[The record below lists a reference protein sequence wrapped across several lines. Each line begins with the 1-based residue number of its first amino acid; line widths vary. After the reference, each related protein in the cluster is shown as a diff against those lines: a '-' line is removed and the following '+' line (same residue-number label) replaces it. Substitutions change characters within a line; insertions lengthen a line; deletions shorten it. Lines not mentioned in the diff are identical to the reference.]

1 MTQVNAIATL
11 ELRRLDLHAGRQ
23 LLAAGISFSAYSGE
37 LLALTGR
44 NGTGKTT
51 LLRTIA
57 GLIPAPTGSIFIRG
71 SDLNTQSVPR
81 RASLVAVV
89 TTDRPRLAGITA
101 LQCVIMGAGVSRQSS
116 VFEHRRALEDVAARF
131 LDMAGAGTL
140 ASKPL
145 SQLSDGE
152 LQRVLLARALAQDT
166 PLLLLD
172 EPTAFL
178 DSQGRSELMELLVS
192 LADASGKTI
201 VLSTHE
207 MELARRLSHRF
218 LRIEN
223 GRLTED

>member
-1 MTQVNAIATL
+1 MTQANAIPTL
-11 ELRRLDLHAGRQ
+11 ELRQFDLYAGRQ
-23 LLAAGISFSAYSGE
+23 LLAAGISLTAFSGE

-57 GLIPAPTGSIFIRG
+57 GLLPAPTGSIFIRG
-71 SDLNTQSVPR
+71 SDLNTQSFRR
-81 RASLVAVV
+81 RAALVAVV

-101 LQCVIMGAGVSRQSS
+101 LQCVMMGAGVSRQAA
-116 VFEHRRALEDVAARF
+116 VFEHRRALEDVAVRF
-131 LDMAGAGTL
+131 LDMAGAGNL
-140 ASKPL
+140 AGKPL
-145 SQLSDGE
+145 SRLSDGE

-178 DSQGRSELMELLVS
+178 DSEGRTELLELLVS
-192 LADASGKTI
+192 LVTGSGKTI
-201 VLSTHE
+201 LLSTHE
-207 MELARRLSHRF
+207 IDLARRLAQRF